1 MKPAIL
7 ELAQELTGQPD
18 PESAMSEVLHAYLQL
33 KIRRCRRLI
42 ARLERKYGM
51 GFEEFA
57 RRLGVELPLSW
68 EHERDFLAWEEA
80 LTNLRYFQEQPSSC
94 MPMLRDFVEQV
105 GQAAR
110 AYPWIVRIEART
122 EGRVARMRL
131 HGRVKVELL
140 ARELAQRGRI

>member
-1 MKPAIL
+1 MVPGASSFRKIQLVNAMKPAIL

-51 GFEEFA
+51 GFEEFE

-80 LTNLRYFQEQPSSC
+80 LTNLRYFQEQA
-94 MPMLRDFVEQV
+94 Q
-105 GQAAR
+105 Q
-110 AYPWIVRIEART
+110 
-122 EGRVARMRL
+122 L
-131 HGRVKVELL
+131 H
-140 ARELAQRGRI
+140 AHAS